1 MKTVLIT
8 GASSGIGLELAKIHA
23 KQKDNLILIARSE
36 NKLNELASQLRE
48 KHKVNVEILSLDLS
62 LIDSPQKVFD
72 FAKEK
77 NITVDYLINNA
88 GFGDF
93 DFFAETNWNKQ
104 AQMIDLNI
112 KSLTAL
118 THLFLRPMMLRKSG
132 KIMNVASTAAFLPCP
147 MMAVYAAT
155 KHYVL
160 AFSEA
165 LANELSDKGITVTAL
180 CPGATTSGFQDAAA
194 MQDSGFMTNVKFAT
208 AESVAQYGYKSM
220 MKGKRVAIPGFF
232 NKLSAGSIRLTPR
245 KLVTKIARKLIDR
258 KVVKKQININYKKSA
273 LFLLL

>member
-1 MKTVLIT
+1 MKTALIT
-8 GASSGIGLELAKIHA
+8 GASSGIGLELAKLLA
-23 KQKDNLILIARSE
+23 KDKTNLVLVARSD
-36 NKLNELASQLRE
+36 NKLHEIANELRDQ
-48 KHKVNVEILSLDLS
+48 HKVNVEVISIDLS
-62 LIDSPQKVFD
+62 LADSPQKVFN
-72 FAKEK
+72 FVKEK
-77 NITVDYLINNA
+77 NISIDYLINNA

-93 DFFAETNWNKQ
+93 DFFAECNWEKQ
-104 AQMIDLNI
+104 AGMIDLNI

-118 THLFLRPMMLRKSG
+118 THLFLRPMILRNSG

-165 LANELSDKGITVTAL
+165 LANELSDKGISVTAL
-180 CPGATTSGFQDAAA
+180 CPGATTSGFQDAAE
-194 MQDSGFMTNVKFAT
+194 MLDSGFMTNVKFAT

-232 NKLSAGSIRLTPR
+232 NKISSGSVRFTPR
-245 KLVTKIARKLIDR
+245 RIVTTIARKLIDR
-258 KVVKKQININYKKSA
+258 KSVRK
-273 LFLLL
+273 